1 MSWPG
6 QIGNLIRVIFWPVL
20 VFWAALLP
28 GGLPAC
34 LGRRVL
40 QFVQLYTDTDAII
53 LNMAMGGGVGCI
65 FQSNWRRLVI
75 RVLCFLL
82 PS

>member
-1 MSWPG
+1 MA
-6 QIGNLIRVIFWPVL
+6 RVDWELDQGYFLPVL
-20 VFWAALLP
+20 VLWQPRSP
-28 GGLPAC
+28 GIAGLS
-34 LGRRVL
+34 GRQVL
-40 QFVQLYTDTDAII
+40 QFVQLYTDTDDVI
-53 LNMAMGGGVGCI
+53 LNMAMGVGVGGCI

>member
-1 MSWPG
+1 MARADWELDQG
-6 QIGNLIRVIFWPVL
+6 YFLAGFGVL
-20 VFWAALLP
+20 
-28 GGLPAC
+28 GGPATGGIAAC

-65 FQSNWRRLVI
+65 FQGNWRRPVI